1 MHPRHPGPSIKNLHK
16 VGQDRAY
23 SDHRMV
29 EISQSLSLREFS
41 GLTWE
46 KEKMVDSEI
55 RTPCMSRLW
64 EPQHVH
70 LLHERTWQFCCKQ

>member
-1 MHPRHPGPSIKNLHK
+1 MRPRHLGPSIENLHK

-23 SDHRMV
+23 SDRRVV
-29 EISQSLSLREFS
+29 EMSQSLSLREFS

-46 KEKMVDSEI
+46 KEEMVDSEI

-64 EPQHVH
+64 ETQLFH
-70 LLHERTWQFCCKQ
+70 LLHKRTWQFCCGQ